1 MDPRLLPPI
10 PTPPAQRWREVRL
23 LYLPRAMFI
32 LGVIVAAVLWT
43 RWVAP
48 ATLVAEAEVT
58 FVEVRAAQAGVV
70 ASLDVALL
78 QPVTAG
84 QVIGRIGIA
93 NPRLLDATLA
103 VIRSEVGMLSATMA
117 GTTDRQRMAIEWER
131 LTLESMNHRIDLAA
145 LKVRLQQ
152 AESELARAK
161 PLQAAGLVT
170 EETFEQLRNARN
182 VLMAQIEEQGKLLA
196 HLDPLLATFATPEA
210 QRAALAPESAL
221 TSAIKVQEAKL
232 QLAEA
237 QLTPQPLVAP
247 MAGVVSLLARR
258 AGENVA
264 AGDPVLRISATR
276 SDRLVGYLRQPLSF
290 EPKAGMTAEVA
301 TRTSA
306 RDHATTQIVEVGPA
320 MEPISPSLLSAM
332 HLPPNTPPEPGL
344 RVHFAMPQGLNLRPG
359 EHVDVTV
366 H

>member
-23 LYLPRAMFI
+23 LYLPRAMFAV
-32 LGVIVAAVLWT
+32 GVIVAAVLWT

-58 FVEVRAAQAGVV
+58 MVEVRAGEAGVI

-78 QPVTAG
+78 QNVTAG
-84 QVIGRIGIA
+84 QVIGRLGTA

-103 VIRSEVGMLSATMA
+103 VIRSEVGMLTATMQ

-131 LTLESMNHRIDLAA
+131 LKLESMNHRIDLAA
-145 LKVRLQQ
+145 LKVKLQQ
-152 AESELARAK
+152 AESELTRAR
-161 PLQAAGLVT
+161 PLQTAGLISD
-170 EETFEQLRNARN
+170 ENYEQLRNARD
-182 VLMAQIEEQGKLLA
+182 VLAAQIQEQGKLFA
-196 HLDPLLATFATPEA
+196 HLDPLLRKYATPDA
-210 QRAALAPESAL
+210 QSAALAPDTAL
-221 TSAIKVQEAKL
+221 AAAIKVQEAKL

-247 MAGVVSLLARR
+247 IAGVVSLIVRR
-258 AGENVA
+258 AGETVA
-264 AGDPVLRISATR
+264 PGDPILRINATR

-301 TRTSA
+301 TRTNA
-306 RDHATTQIVEVGPA
+306 REHAMTKIVEVGPA
-320 MEPISPSLLSAM
+320 METISPSLLSAM
-332 HLPPNTPPEPGL
+332 HLPPNTVPEPGL

>member
-23 LYLPRAMFI
+23 LYLPRAMFV
-32 LGVIVAAVLWT
+32 LGVALAAVLWT

-58 FVEVRAAQAGVV
+58 MVEVRATEAGMV

-78 QPVTAG
+78 QNVTAG
-84 QVIGRIGIA
+84 QVLGRIGTA

-103 VIRSEVGMLSATMA
+103 VIRAEVGMLSATMQGA
-117 GTTDRQRMAIEWER
+117 TDRQRMAIEWER
-131 LTLESMNHRIDLAA
+131 LKLESMNHRIDLAA

-152 AESELARAK
+152 ADSDLARSR
-161 PLQAAGLVT
+161 PLQASGLIS
-170 EETFEQLRNARN
+170 EENFEQLRNARN
-182 VLMAQIEEQGKLLA
+182 VLAAQIEEQGKLFA
-196 HLDPLLATFATPEA
+196 HLDPLLRQYATAEGQAVALSPDT
-210 QRAALAPESAL
+210 ALAA
-221 TSAIKVQEAKL
+221 AIKVQEAKL

-237 QLTPQPLVAP
+237 QLTPQPLIAP
-247 MAGVVSLLARR
+247 IAGVVSLIVRR

-264 AGDPVLRISATR
+264 PGDPIIRINAAR

-290 EPKAGMTAEVA
+290 EPKAGMKAVVA

-306 RDHATTQIVEVGPA
+306 REHATTQIIEVGPA
-320 MEPISPSLLSAM
+320 MEPISLSLVSAM
-332 HLPPNTPPEPGL
+332 HLPPNTAPEPGL
-344 RVHFAMPQGLNLRPG
+344 RIHFAMPKGLNLRPG

-366 H
+366 D